1 MLEEKFVNFYKK
13 IIFKKVKEKGWFYV
27 IRKLALRLFTV
38 NVIIIYPII
47 FFFCLIIKLIK
58 PIIFIRFGALN
69 SDRFG
74 LLAAIP
80 EINLCEQ
87 EAGIQPNKNKTINIY
102 NNGHTSFVSNSK
114 LLDMWSRVIRIYP
127 KSRYFWNIMNTFSF
141 GKDHIIE
148 TTFHT
153 RDVHGLLENTKS
165 HLVFSKNEIQEGK
178 EQLSNMGISE
188 QDKYVLMINRGDK
201 FLKEG
206 YIPGKNIDFS
216 YHSYRNSNINDYLP
230 MAEMLTAKGNFVI
243 RMGHLVSDLMKTK
256 NPKIIE
262 YDEGGYR
269 TELLD
274 IYLAAHCRYIIGSDT
289 GYLAMPGWV
298 FRKPIVFVNFS
309 QLNYIEPFLSSW
321 IIIFKKYWLK
331 KENRFLKINEIL
343 ESGVGKFNRT
353 EEFQQKGIEVINNTP
368 EEILDATDEMENRLN
383 GTWKD
388 SIDDEKLQKRFW
400 SYFESKNNPG
410 FFKPKYNSGIIKGRI
425 GSRFLRSAQELF

>member
-1 MLEEKFVNFYKK
+1 MLAEKFVKAYKK

-27 IRKLALRLFTV
+27 LRKSVSRLFTV
-38 NVIIIYPII
+38 NALIIYPII

-58 PIIFIRFGALN
+58 PIVFIRFGALN
-69 SDRFG
+69 TDRFG

-80 EINLCEQ
+80 ELNLCEQ
-87 EAGIQPNKNKTINIY
+87 EAGIQPSKNKTINIY

-127 KSRYFWNIMNTFSF
+127 KSRYFWNIMNAFSF
-141 GKDHIIE
+141 GKNHIIE

-165 HLVFSKNEIQEGK
+165 HLVFSKIEIQNGK
-178 EQLSNMGISE
+178 EQLLTMGISE

-206 YIPGKNIDFS
+206 YIPTKNIDFS
-216 YHSYRNSNINDYLP
+216 YHSYRNSNIKDYLP

-243 RMGHLVSDLMKTK
+243 RMGHLVSDFMETK

-262 YDEGGYR
+262 YDEGGHR

-309 QLNYIEPFLSSW
+309 QLNFIEPFLSSW

-331 KENRFLKINEIL
+331 KESRFLKINEIL

-368 EEILDATDEMENRLN
+368 EEILDATDEMEKRLN
-383 GTWKD
+383 GKWKD
-388 SIDDEKLQKRFW
+388 SIDDEKLQKKFW

-410 FFKPKYNSGIIKGRI
+410 FFKPKYNSGIIRGRI
-425 GSRFLRSAQELF
+425 GSRFLRNVQELL